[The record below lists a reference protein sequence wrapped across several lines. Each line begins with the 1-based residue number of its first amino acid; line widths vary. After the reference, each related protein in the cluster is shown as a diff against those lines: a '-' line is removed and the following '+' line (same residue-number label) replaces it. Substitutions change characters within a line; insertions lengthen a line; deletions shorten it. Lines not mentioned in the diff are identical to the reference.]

1 MQSHPKRYFFL
12 LLFVQ
17 CFVVFTSAQ
26 STITGVVKGLANGD
40 SAIVRIQK
48 SGESFFFQKVGG
60 NLSNVDVPFQ
70 FSNLSNGKWALS
82 IDAKGYLFPLSK
94 VLELNNNTVENVVTL
109 TKAPVDSNF
118 SYQWQDDSSYVGHA
132 QQAYINDKVEIN
144 VLGVAEKVP
153 DDFNAIN
160 LLYEYGFLL
169 NNSISEWTSEDAF
182 RLSTTI
188 KKLNFRRFGEN
199 DSAFVRAVWKITN
212 DFIDNDISFTTQ
224 GGVDFI
230 TISRQ
235 AFTYATPLVVT
246 LDGIKGKFF
255 SKRLYKALVY
265 YYTDRGTQANIIDE
279 IARTRFGF
287 NFLVPSETLRQLMG
301 ETESNF
307 QEFTS
312 EEKLTIL
319 SMFEEFPE
327 GMHRQDQLKYM
338 VRRINGQPHPKY
350 TEAAAIAWVTNQNI
364 EWMEKAFRIQDVT
377 DVQRLILHE
386 KAHFLWEYTFD
397 TTTKSDWTILGGWF
411 QDPTSASGWTTSNTT
426 EFVSAYAH
434 AKNPNEDM
442 AESIAYYITNPDALR
457 SRSLKKFEF
466 IRDRLMRGTRYI
478 SQIRPDLTF
487 QVYNLYPDY
496 IYPGKIIRTKVD
508 VIGRADED
516 KRVIVEIE
524 LKQTDSLFSGAEQ
537 ASTRLVSPIGTFI
550 DLAMYPVNASKTI
563 LRGERIIS
571 KLSKSGYWIF
581 PQIAII
587 DQARNVRLENNSTY
601 GLKCF
606 INNPLEDITPP
617 LYVQGTMKIDTLSEK
632 FIDYSGMPASKA
644 CGTCADSLQNMKA
657 IRIKLDIIEK
667 NTIAPY
673 GRIYFNVNFPTIDS
687 TDKNNL
693 RPYSKEIAAQSN
705 NGIINDVTDSLKKID
720 LLFPIRDFYPSGY
733 YSIPYFFMQDHALNS
748 RDVFLDK
755 DTANKNMF
763 LLPPLQETQR
773 AIRDSIYIST
783 PFPDYKAPVL
793 DLNDIQIK
801 ATPTN
806 PLAPNGETFFEMWLW
821 IKDESDFPGKASGL
835 KHGSYRLRDPQGLER
850 TISMQK
856 DLGNLYY
863 SFYPDSSIYGF
874 KRYYFNTVLPV
885 GSPPGTWGVSSIT
898 LLDHALNTKSYSFTE
913 IVRFDVDQ
921 STVLQV
927 NPYVEIVGKKVNA
940 ANAESMSVVIGCK
953 SCKDQNY
960 RLRMYSSL
968 GGNSVVYEGSMI
980 ADTITLKNLKLTG
993 VNDGIL
999 YATVFML
1006 DSSRALIGTGRA
1018 TYTKDTE
1025 IPKSQQL
1032 KTNLANFGKS
1042 NLDSLIV
1049 DIKSTEKNG
1058 SYSLSVVQS
1067 TITGVMNSSSGLLT
1081 TLATAPGLG
1090 DSVVIKGSYTNGN
1103 FQIPVNVIKSMQ
1115 DGLIE
1120 LRFYL
1125 IDSVGN
1131 VGEMIKSTLYKDTKD
1146 PIVSFKKSS
1155 ETGLNTVLS
1164 MTATETVFNSVTA
1177 ANLILKNATVGAI
1190 EKIDGKNFR
1199 ITLTRTCA
1207 DTLGVELKADVIKDT
1222 VGNFNIAT
1230 VFQSIDAIVPP
1241 QPTVSAVSLCQ
1252 GGSANLLTA
1261 IGTNGNT
1268 IQWYG
1273 TSSSGGTASATA
1285 PTPSTTNVGTTLYY
1299 VNQKNTITQCEG
1311 LRSALEVVVHP
1322 IPVKPTI
1329 SRQPDGQLLSSSPS
1343 GNQWYKEDVL
1353 IQGAISTTY
1362 KPTEAA
1368 YYSVKSTVNS
1378 CVSPMS
1384 DSYYLVVT
1392 SLTNFSNGEYIRVTP
1407 NPVQANSTIQF
1418 KLNGL
1423 SKIDIEVVDAQGRV
1437 MIKKSNFRNGSLL
1450 ELSTLKQGVYF
1461 MKVSSKEKGLIHVL
1475 QLLRQ

>member
-1 MQSHPKRYFFL
+1 MKASSKRHLFL
-12 LLFVQ
+12 FILFHSIVQ
-17 CFVVFTSAQ
+17 FANAQ
-26 STITGVVKGLANGD
+26 SAIIGVVKGLSNGD

-48 SGESFFFQKVGG
+48 SGESFFFKKVGG
-60 NLSNVDVPFQ
+60 NPSNLDVPFQ
-70 FSNLSNGKWALS
+70 FPNLTNGKWALS
-82 IDAKGYLFPLSK
+82 IDAKGYLFPMAK
-94 VLELNNNTVENVVTL
+94 TLELNNNTIDNVVTL
-109 TKAPVDSNF
+109 TKAPADSNF

-132 QQAYINDKVEIN
+132 QQAYINDQVEIN
-144 VLGVAEKVP
+144 VLGMAEKVP
-153 DDFNAIN
+153 DDFNSIN
-160 LLYEYGFLL
+160 LLYEFGFLL
-169 NNSISEWTSEDAF
+169 SDAVGVWTSEDAF

-188 KKLNFRRFGEN
+188 RKLNFRKFGEN
-199 DSAFVRAVWKITN
+199 DSVFVKAIWRITN
-212 DFIDNDISFTTQ
+212 DFIDQDLSFSTQ
-224 GGVDFI
+224 NGVDII

-235 AFTYATPLVVT
+235 AFTYASPLVVT
-246 LDGIKGKFF
+246 LDGVKGKFF
-255 SKRLYKALVY
+255 SKRLYKAIIY
-265 YYTDRGTQANIIDE
+265 YYTDKGASAHKIDE

-287 NFLVPSETLRQLMG
+287 DFLVPSQTLGQLMG

-307 QEFTS
+307 QEFTA
-312 EEKLTIL
+312 EEKLVIL

-338 VRRINGQPHPKY
+338 VRRMNGQPNPKY

-364 EWMEKAFRIQDVT
+364 EWMEKAFRAQDVI

-397 TTTKSDWTILGGWF
+397 STSKSDWATLGGWYL
-411 QDPTSASGWTTSNTT
+411 DPASSSGWSTTNTT

-442 AESIAYYITNPDALR
+442 AESIAFYITNPDALR
-457 SRSLKKFEF
+457 SRSLRKFEF
-466 IRDRLMRGTRYI
+466 VRDRLMKGTSYI

-487 QVYNLYPDY
+487 RVYNLYPDY
-496 IYPGKIIRTKVD
+496 IYPGKIIRTKLE
-508 VIGRADED
+508 VIGKSDED
-516 KRVIVEIE
+516 KKIIVEIE

-537 ASTRLVSPIGTFI
+537 ASTRLTSSIGTFI
-550 DLAMYPVNASKTI
+550 DLGMYPVNASKTI
-563 LRGERIIS
+563 LRGERILS

-587 DQARNVRLENNSTY
+587 DQARNIRLENNSTY

-617 LYVQGTMKIDTLSEK
+617 LYVQETMKLDTLTEK
-632 FIDYSGMPASKA
+632 FIDYGGLPASKA
-644 CGTCADSLQNMKA
+644 CGTCADTLKPMKA

-687 TDKNNL
+687 TDKYNL

-705 NGIINDVTDSLKKID
+705 NGLINDVADSLKKID
-720 LLFPIRDFYPSGY
+720 VLFPIRDFYPSGY

-755 DTANKNMF
+755 DTANKNLF
-763 LLPPLQETQR
+763 LPVPLQETQR
-773 AIRDSIYIST
+773 ALRDSIYIST
-783 PFPDYKAPVL
+783 PYPDYKAPVL

-806 PLAPNGETFFEMWLW
+806 PVSPNGETLFEMWLW
-821 IKDESDFPGKASGL
+821 IKDESDYPGKAAGL
-835 KHGSYRLRDPQGLER
+835 KHGFYRLRDPQGLER

-863 SFYPDSSIYGF
+863 DFYPDSSIYGF

-885 GSPPGTWGVSSIT
+885 GSPPGLWGVSSIT
-898 LLDHALNTKSYSFTE
+898 LLDHAINTKSYNFTE

-921 STVLQV
+921 SNVLQV
-927 NPYVEIVGKKVNA
+927 TPHVEILDKKVNA
-940 ANAESMSVVIGCK
+940 TNAEALSVRIGCK

-960 RLRMYSSL
+960 RIRMYSSL
-968 GGNSVVYEGSMI
+968 GGNSVVNEGVMT
-980 ADTITLKNLKLTG
+980 ADTVTLKNLKLTG

-1006 DSSRALIGTGRA
+1006 DSSKALIGTGRA
-1018 TYTKDTE
+1018 TYTKDTQV
-1025 IPKSQQL
+1025 PRSQQL
-1032 KTNLANFGKS
+1032 QTNLANFGKS

-1058 SYSLSVVQS
+1058 TYNLSIVQS
-1067 TITGVMNSSSGLLT
+1067 TITGAMNSNSGPLT
-1081 TLATAPGLG
+1081 ALATSPRLG
-1090 DSVVIKGSYTNGN
+1090 DSVVVSGTYKDGN

-1131 VGEMIKSTLYKDTKD
+1131 VGEMVKTTLYKDTKD
-1146 PIVSFKKSS
+1146 PIISFKKAS
-1155 ETGLNTVLS
+1155 EMGLNTIVA
-1164 MTATETVFNSVTA
+1164 MTASETVFNTVGAT
-1177 ANLILKNATVGAI
+1177 NLIVKNATISAV
-1190 EKIDGKNFR
+1190 EKVDGKNYK

-1207 DTLGVELKADVIKDT
+1207 DTLGLELKAAVVKDT
-1222 VGNFNIAT
+1222 VGNVNT
-1230 VFQSIDAIVPP
+1230 VSVFQSIDAIVPS
-1241 QPTVSAVSLCQ
+1241 QPTVSVVSLCQ
-1252 GGSANLLTA
+1252 GGSANPLTA
-1261 IGTNGNT
+1261 VGTNGNSL
-1268 IQWYG
+1268 QWYG
-1273 TSSSGGTASATA
+1273 TAPTGGTASGTA

-1299 VNQKNTITQCEG
+1299 VNQKNATTQCEG

-1322 IPVKPTI
+1322 IPNKPTI

-1343 GNQWYKEDVL
+1343 GNQWYKEEVL
-1353 IQGAISTTY
+1353 IQGATSITY
-1362 KPTEAA
+1362 KPAEAA
-1368 YYSVKSTVNS
+1368 YYSVKSTINS

-1392 SLTNFSNGEYIRVTP
+1392 ALTNFSNGEYIRVSP
-1407 NPVQANSTIQF
+1407 NPIQSDGVVQF
-1418 KLNGL
+1418 KLNGI
-1423 SKIDIEVVDAQGRV
+1423 SKIDVEVVDVQGRV
-1437 MIKKSNFRNGSLL
+1437 VIAKSNLSNGASIGF
-1450 ELSTLKQGVYF
+1450 SVLKQGVYF
-1461 MKVSSKEKGLIHVL
+1461 MKISSKEKVLIHVL